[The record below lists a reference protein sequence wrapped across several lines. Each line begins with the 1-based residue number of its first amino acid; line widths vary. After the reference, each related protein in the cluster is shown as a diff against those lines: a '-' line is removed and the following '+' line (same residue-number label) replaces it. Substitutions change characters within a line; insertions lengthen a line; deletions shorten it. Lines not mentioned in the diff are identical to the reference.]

1 MVEGEVAVDVNIFV
15 DVNIIFFALI
25 TVVSQRLVTGGVCEC
40 MYCV

>member
-1 MVEGEVAVDVNIFV
+1 MVEGEVAV